1 MALSIKIASYI
12 SGGYVNPVIWRLYE
26 VGSGALVDEH
36 QEMGPHG
43 VVYNFSFNTNIRDIV
58 YRISLF
64 EQPGGTGIGVLI
76 KAHEVTPTTSTIV
89 FDADIE
95 TIVDGGEPEDP
106 VSGESTSPIITELIG
121 KDYYVVQRGVGQRR
135 VERVPE
141 IIINVDGSYTLANF
155 GETFNAEDTW
165 IIKIRPTFVI
175 NPLGSQAGPNYKDV
189 VLITVD
195 TTLTNLD
202 LGKLLIVDGSLP
214 ILTLQL
220 PVIADLSEK
229 ITLSIKAIGTNNINV
244 VIKAAIGE
252 TISATG
258 TTSNTFILSRGTE
271 AQLIKLGS
279 ILYGSTDDTD
289 VKRRGQIEW
298 GYSVGLNRLWADRSE
313 YLVAD
318 YPGLKKAMDDMQ
330 VGTIAT
336 YAQATSTDYNGYYAI
351 SLDGLS
357 FKVPDLRNMFIRA
370 LNGTG
375 TDTERVTQGPGG
387 YQEMDLQA
395 HAHEYVKTVAGN
407 SYGDDSTDQADSTVL
422 TGSTGGLETRPKNIG
437 LIPLIII

>member
-26 VGSGALVDEH
+26 VGTGALVDEH

-106 VSGESTSPIITELIG
+106 VSGTSTSPIIAELIG
-121 KDYYVVQRGVGQRR
+121 KDYYVVQRSIGQRR
-135 VERVPE
+135 AERVPE
-141 IIINVDGSYTLANF
+141 ITINVDGSYTLATV
-155 GETFNAEDTW
+155 GETFFPEDTW

-189 VLITVD
+189 VLITAD

-202 LGKLLIVDGSLP
+202 MGKLLIVDGSLP
-214 ILTLQL
+214 VLTLQL

-229 ITLSIKAIGTNNINV
+229 VTLSVLSVGTNNINV
-244 VIKAAIGE
+244 VIKAATGE
-252 TISATG
+252 TISSTG
-258 TTSNTFILSRGTE
+258 SASNTFILSRSTE

-298 GYSVGLNRLWADRSE
+298 GYSVGLNRIWADRSE

-336 YAQATSTDYNGYYAI
+336 YAQATSSDYNGYYAI
-351 SLDGLS
+351 SLDGLN
-357 FKVPDLRNMFIRA
+357 FKVPDLRNRFVRA

-387 YQEMDLQA
+387 YQEMQLQA
-395 HAHEYVKTVAGN
+395 HTHTYTKTISGN
-407 SYGDDSTDQADSTVL
+407 SYGDNSTDQADQTATTS
-422 TGSTGGLETRPKNIG
+422 STGGIETRPKNIG